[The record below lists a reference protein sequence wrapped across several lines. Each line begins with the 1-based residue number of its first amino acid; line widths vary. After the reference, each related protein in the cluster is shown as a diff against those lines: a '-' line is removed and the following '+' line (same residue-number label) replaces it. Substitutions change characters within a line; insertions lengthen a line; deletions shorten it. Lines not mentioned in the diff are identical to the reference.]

1 MTAWRFSGDVEAKL
15 PGRTFRPAALRSPG
29 GRYHGVW
36 RVAAW
41 AWGLQPHVLMTTSLR
56 VAAVGD
62 LHCTRTS
69 EGAFQPLF
77 AKVAETA
84 DVLVL
89 CGDLTDYGTPEEAR
103 VLAKE
108 LGGMKLPKIAVL
120 GNHDFESNAADEV
133 SRILTDA
140 AGVVVLDGTA
150 VEVLGVGFA
159 GAKGFPGGFGARA
172 LQAWGE
178 APVKAFVAAAIEEAL
193 KLESA
198 LARLRTPG
206 RVALLHYAPIGATVD
221 GEPVEIY
228 PFLGSSRLEEPINRY
243 RPDVVFHGHAHRGQL
258 EGATSAGVPVYN
270 VALPLLRRRFP
281 EQPFRVVEIAVAGDE
296 RAAHETPDTPAVVP
310 AAGARA

>member
-1 MTAWRFSGDVEAKL
+1 MAS
-15 PGRTFRPAALRSPG
+15 
-29 GRYHGVW
+29 
-36 RVAAW
+36 
-41 AWGLQPHVLMTTSLR
+41 SLR

-62 LHCTRTS
+62 LHCTKTS
-69 EGAFQPLF
+69 EGAFQPLL
-77 AKVAETA
+77 AKIAERA

-89 CGDLTDYGTPEEAR
+89 CGDLTDYGTPEEAH

-108 LGGMKLPKIAVL
+108 LAALKLPKLAVL

-133 SRILTDA
+133 SRILTEA

-159 GAKGFPGGFGARA
+159 GAKGFPGGFGTRA

-178 APVKAFVAAAIEEAL
+178 APVKAFVAAAVEEAL

-243 RPDVVFHGHAHRGQL
+243 RPHVVFHGHAHRGQL
-258 EGATSAGVPVYN
+258 EGATAAGVPVYN

-281 EQPFRVVEIAVAGDE
+281 EQPFRIVEVPVVEEPPAEPA
-296 RAAHETPDTPAVVP
+296 RAEPA

>member
-1 MTAWRFSGDVEAKL
+1 MAV
-15 PGRTFRPAALRSPG
+15 AALP
-29 GRYHGVW
+29 
-36 RVAAW
+36 
-41 AWGLQPHVLMTTSLR
+41 LMTSSTFLR

-69 EGAFQPLF
+69 EGVFQPLF
-77 AKVAETA
+77 AKVAESA

-89 CGDLTDYGTPEEAR
+89 CGDLTDYGTADEAR

-108 LGGMKLPKIAVL
+108 LAGMKVPTLAVL

-133 SRILTDA
+133 SRILTDS
-140 AGVVVLDGTA
+140 AGVTVLDGTA
-150 VEVLGVGFA
+150 VEVQGVGFA

-172 LQAWGE
+172 LQSWGE
-178 APVKAFVAAAIEEAL
+178 GLVKAFVAAAVEETL

-206 RVALLHYAPIGATVD
+206 RVAVLHYAPIGATVE

-243 RPDVVFHGHAHRGQL
+243 RPNVVFHGHAHRGEL
-258 EGATSAGVPVYN
+258 EGTTGAGVPVYN

-281 EQPFRVVEIAVAGDE
+281 EQPPFRVVEVPVTE
-296 RAAHETPDTPAVVP
+296 AAPAAPETA